1 MFKLNLFFKFS
12 ITFLAALIVAFL
24 IHIAILNVMELP
36 KYDNLIIE
44 AYLFN
49 LVLGT
54 CIFFGLY
61 QLRIKMKDQIG
72 FLFIG
77 GSLLKFVLFF
87 IVFYPTFKAD
97 GDLGTLEFSSFF
109 VPYIICLL
117 METIFTAQMLQKQEK

>member
-1 MFKLNLFFKFS
+1 MPKLNLFFKFLV
-12 ITFLAALIVAFL
+12 TFIVALVVAFL
-24 IHIAILNVMELP
+24 IHLAILNARELSLF
-36 KYDNLIIE
+36 KNLIIE

-49 LVLGT
+49 FVLGSL
-54 CIFFGLY
+54 IFFGLY

-72 FLFIG
+72 FLFMG
-77 GSLLKFVLFF
+77 GSLLKFILFF

-97 GDLGTLEFSSFF
+97 GEFSTLEFASFF